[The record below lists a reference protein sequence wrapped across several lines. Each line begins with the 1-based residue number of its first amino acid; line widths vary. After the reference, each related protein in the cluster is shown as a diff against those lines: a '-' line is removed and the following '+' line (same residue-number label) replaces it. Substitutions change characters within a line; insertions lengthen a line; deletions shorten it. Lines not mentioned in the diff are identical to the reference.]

1 MTKAFLHSL
10 DVAGSVLTST
20 LALWRGT
27 RLVKQVAAPAKRL
40 RLYDMEGCP
49 YCRAVR
55 EALTAL
61 GLDVEIYP
69 CPKGGEHY
77 RAEAV
82 ALGGKMQFPLLVD
95 LNADTVMYESA
106 DIINYLFETYGKRAT
121 PAYYQPNPL
130 TPRISSLGSLVR
142 GLRGLRYRP
151 STPPK
156 KLLELWSFESSPY
169 SRLVRERLTELAI
182 PYVLHNV
189 GKEQMA
195 DMGPATLRLQQ
206 MRSGGRYQPKKGGK
220 REKLLAKNGRVQV
233 PYLEDPNTGI
243 KLYESAAI
251 VDYLEQTYAR

>member
-1 MTKAFLHSL
+1 MTQALLHSL
-10 DVAGSVLTST
+10 GVASSVLTST

-27 RLVKQVAAPAKRL
+27 SLVKQATGPAKRL

-49 YCRAVR
+49 WCRAVR

-95 LNADTVMYESA
+95 PNVDTVMYESA
-106 DIINYLFETYGKRAT
+106 DIIHYLFQTYGKRPT
-121 PAYYQPNPL
+121 PAFYRPNPL
-130 TPRISSLGSLVR
+130 TPRVSQLGSLVR
-142 GLRGLRYRP
+142 GLRGLHYQP

-189 GKEQMA
+189 GKEQLT
-195 DMGPATLRLQQ
+195 DMGPAVLRLQQ
-206 MRSGGRYQPKKGGK
+206 MRSGGRYRPKKGGK
-220 REKLLAKNGRVQV
+220 REQLLAKNGRVQL
-233 PYLEDPNTGI
+233 PYLEDPNTGM

-251 VDYLEQTYAR
+251 IDYLERTYAR